1 MQITDSQKWL
11 MLAVLIGTGALIY
24 LLGPILTPF
33 LLGSIFAY
41 LGDPLADQ
49 LEEKGLSRTLAVV
62 IVFSVMSIFI
72 GILLFVL
79 VPIIS
84 RQIAG
89 VINDIPEYIDYISN
103 TAVPW
108 VSTKFPWIS
117 SALNIDFSNLAASNL
132 PELVDM
138 NQAGGVVKN
147 ILGYVGK
154 SSGVVFALLANL
166 LLIPVVTFYM
176 LRDWDKFVAG
186 IHHLLPRQIEPDVSR
201 LASESD
207 VMLSAFLR
215 GQVLVMFAL
224 ATIYSL
230 GLWLVGVKF
239 ALLIGVIAGLV
250 SFIPYMGL
258 IVGIAIAG
266 VAVLLQTQDPMALV
280 WVIAVFGVGQVLEG
294 ALLTPMLVGDRIGM
308 HPVAVIF
315 SVLAGGQLFGFFG
328 ILVALPVAAV
338 IAVII
343 RDLHR
348 RYMTSHLYDVDGTTR
363 MLADGPDNEQPKHAK
378 RGDDNLDN
386 EERGDEKLEQS
397 ASVKDPKVATKSKSP
412 DHEDAADADNDA
424 SA

>member
-11 MLAVLIGTGALIY
+11 MLAVLIGTGVLVYI
-24 LLGPILTPF
+24 LGPILTPF
-33 LLGSIFAY
+33 LLGTIFAY

-49 LEEKGLSRTLAVV
+49 LEEKGLSRTLSVV
-62 IVFSVMSIFI
+62 IVFSVMTIFI
-72 GILLFVL
+72 GLLLFVL

-89 VINDIPEYIDYISN
+89 LINDIPEYIDYISN
-103 TAVPW
+103 TAMPW
-108 VSTKFPWIS
+108 VSAKFPWIS
-117 SALNIDFSNLAASNL
+117 SVLNVDFYNLAAEDL
-132 PELVDM
+132 LDLVNM
-138 NQAGGVVKN
+138 NQAGDVVKN
-147 ILGYVGK
+147 VLGYVGK
-154 SSGVVFALLANL
+154 SGGVVFGLLANL

-176 LRDWDKFVAG
+176 LRDWDEFVAG

-201 LASESD
+201 LARESD

-224 ATIYSL
+224 ATIYSI

-258 IVGIAIAG
+258 IVGILIAG
-266 VAVLLQTQDPMALV
+266 IAVLLQTQDPMALLLV
-280 WVIAVFGVGQVLEG
+280 VAVFGVGQVLEG

-338 IAVII
+338 IAVLI

-348 RYMTSHLYDVDGTTR
+348 RYMMSHLYDVDGQAKA
-363 MLADGPDNEQPKHAK
+363 LAAGSVDEHSG
-378 RGDDNLDN
+378 
-386 EERGDEKLEQS
+386 EEVEHSSEETF
-397 ASVKDPKVATKSKSP
+397 A
-412 DHEDAADADNDA
+412 EAAEVTDQTPESDDA